1 MRYQQDRSVVQVLVA
16 MEPRSYREVIGCA
29 ITGLRPDISVSV
41 VQPEELLAETARL
54 EPEVVIHSR
63 PEEPLADVVAWIGL
77 PEDPAIPAT
86 LYRGGHRSE
95 IPNLDLEKLIEILD
109 EISLITQVA

>member
-1 MRYQQDRSVVQVLVA
+1 MRYQQDWSGVRVLVA
-16 MEPRSYREVIGCA
+16 IEPRSYREIIGCA
-29 ITGLRPDISVSV
+29 IAGLRPDLEVSV

-63 PEEPLADVVAWIGL
+63 PEEPLAGVTTWIGL
-77 PEDPAIPAT
+77 PEDPAVPAT

-95 IPNLDLEKLIEILD
+95 MPGFDLEKLISVLD
-109 EISLITQVA
+109 ETILITRVA